1 MFMMLLL
8 WRARRLLRR
17 AVLGVVILAALAAVA
32 HPASDPVGPV
42 AKQGGGV
49 RGCREHDGL
58 PDRRCTPG
66 AIRSGVSLSTICHA
80 GYSRSARPPESYTE
94 PLKLRQIR
102 AYSLSGPARDYE
114 EDHLIPLSIG
124 GAPAAPANLWPEPRR
139 GPHSAE
145 EKDQL
150 ESWAVRI
157 ACARRM
163 PLGSLQ
169 SAMASNWVL
178 LYRAAGGNRVLHTY
192 PAGG

>member
-1 MFMMLLL
+1 MLLM

-17 AVLGVVILAALAAVA
+17 AMLGVLILAALVSLT

-49 RGCREHDGL
+49 TGCREHAGL

-66 AIRSGVSLSTICHA
+66 AIRSGVSLFTICHE
-80 GYSRSARPPESYTE
+80 GYSRSVRPPVSYTE
-94 PLKLRQIR
+94 PLKLRQMR
-102 AYSLSGPARDYE
+102 AYSLSGPAREYE

-124 GAPAAPANLWPEPRR
+124 GAPADPANLWPEPRR
-139 GPHSAE
+139 GPHNAE
-145 EKDQL
+145 QKDQL
-150 ESWAVRI
+150 ERWAVRI

-163 PLGSLQ
+163 SLGSLQ
-169 SAMASNWVL
+169 SEIATSWVV

-192 PAGG
+192 PAGA